1 MKGRCRTTVVFL
13 QLHLKKWGK
22 KLKIERIYNKES
34 NLNAEEIIY
43 QGVLNNLFIN
53 YLNELYNNNLTTSEF
68 KEVV

>member
-1 MKGRCRTTVVFL
+1 MKGRCRTTVYFYK
-13 QLHLKKWGK
+13 LHLKKWGK

-43 QGVLNNLFIN
+43 QKILDNLFKD
-53 YLNELYNNNLTTSEF
+53 YLNEIYNLTTSEF